1 LSRRV
6 SSNRAG
12 DSNQARA
19 RIEEPPEKV
28 TIECH
33 TDAKPCAWLGDDC
46 HCEVSA
52 IAATPRLPD
61 ANGPGTRA
69 SDPGFGGR
77 GLRRPAPAQTDG
89 AGRSPSQPAH
99 LTDRAASGAADD
111 SGSTPTAAFPGHLV
125 FSHLRAFQN
134 AGSFRFIPNLGP
146 SGLAFA
152 GIVAF
157 WRNVRAARLCP
168 VLRFVPPVG
177 SFARDRNATERALD
191 SISPPPATDRVAP
204 RSLSALKSLAAR
216 EALPQLAR
224 DSAKYQKPLY
234 TRAANSVRL
243 PRIPPIHD

>member
-1 LSRRV
+1 MSRRV

-177 SFARDRNATERALD
+177 SFARDRNATERAFD
-191 SISPPPATDRVAP
+191 SVSPPPCHRSGRTKVAFSP
-204 RSLSALKSLAAR
+204 EKPGSERSTSTACA
-216 EALPQLAR
+216 
-224 DSAKYQKPLY
+224 
-234 TRAANSVRL
+234 
-243 PRIPPIHD
+243 